1 MAVQAQYPTN
11 VLVPHFRNRARQTF
25 VGGDNRS
32 LLATGSFH
40 QNSFV
45 DEFHLQNAGNA
56 QASQLRMFTPLGI
69 PGHSYQS
76 PMSASLYT
84 EPENELACNLLGS
97 KKRPRETDELL
108 SNAKHQLM
116 AVTEFHQNHAAG
128 SVILPQSNSVSTGL
142 RLAFEDDRLNSAS
155 SPSTSGRGEVT
166 TSLFSVVGDEL
177 SSQLVQQKEEIDQ
190 FFKSQTEQAR
200 QLLEE
205 KRVRHSRALI
215 TAIEE
220 SVSRKLREK
229 DIEVEKIKR
238 RNMDLEEHAR
248 KVTLELH
255 IWQNKLKSSEAQ
267 VLALRSNLQQAQQAV
282 QLSREQS
289 KEGCGDSEADDAA
302 SSHHGDLGDGQG
314 RGFRGDKEQR
324 EQRTCRVCR
333 SNDISMLL
341 LPCRHLCLCKDC
353 EGGLINCPLCQSP
366 KNASVQ
372 VYMS

>member
-1 MAVQAQYPTN
+1 MAVQAQYPSN
-11 VLVPHFRNRARQTF
+11 VLVPHFRNRAPRQSF
-25 VGGDNRS
+25 GGDNRS
-32 LLATGSFH
+32 VITPGSFH
-40 QNSFV
+40 PNSFV
-45 DEFHLQNAGNA
+45 DEFHLQNAGSA
-56 QASQLRMFTPLGI
+56 QVTQMRLFTPLGI
-69 PGHSYQS
+69 PSHSHQQTMN
-76 PMSASLYT
+76 PSLYT
-84 EPENELACNLLGS
+84 EPENDLACNLLGS
-97 KKRPRETDELL
+97 RKRPRETDELL
-108 SNAKHQLM
+108 SNAKHQLLT
-116 AVTEFHQNHAAG
+116 VTEFHQNHATG

-142 RLAFEDDRLNSAS
+142 RLAFDDDRMNSAAS

-177 SSQLVQQKEEIDQ
+177 SSQLIQQKEEIDQ
-190 FFKSQTEQAR
+190 FFKSQSEQAR

-215 TAIEE
+215 AAIED

-229 DIEVEKIKR
+229 DLEMEKIKR
-238 RNMDLEEHAR
+238 RNMELEEHAR
-248 KVTLELH
+248 KVSLELH
-255 IWQNKLKSSEAQ
+255 IWQTKLKTSEAQ

-302 SSHHGDLGDGQG
+302 SSHHGNDSQA
-314 RGFRGDKEQR
+314 RAFRGDKEQK
-324 EQRTCRVCR
+324 EQRTCKVCR

-353 EGGLINCPLCQSP
+353 ETRLINCPLCQAP